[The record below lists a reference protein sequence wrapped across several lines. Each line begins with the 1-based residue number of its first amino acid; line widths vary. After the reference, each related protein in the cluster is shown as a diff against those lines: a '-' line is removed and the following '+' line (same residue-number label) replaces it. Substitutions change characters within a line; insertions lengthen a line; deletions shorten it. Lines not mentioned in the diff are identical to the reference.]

1 VQSALME
8 VDELQENSE
17 EEDSEN
23 EELGNTKQDLQ
34 AAEEE
39 EGSAGGSRKS
49 RCTGVLS
56 LAHT

>member
-17 EEDSEN
+17 EEDSEK
-23 EELGNTKQDLQ
+23 EEVGHTKQDLQ
-34 AAEEE
+34 AEEE